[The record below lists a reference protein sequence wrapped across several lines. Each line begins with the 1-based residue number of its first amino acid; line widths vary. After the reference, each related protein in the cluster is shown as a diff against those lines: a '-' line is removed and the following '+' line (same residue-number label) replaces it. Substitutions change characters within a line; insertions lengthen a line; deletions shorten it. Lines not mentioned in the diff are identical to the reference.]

1 MANLAR
7 KLRQEQQTQQTQQ
20 APKVSK
26 KVQKQKRWL
35 SPGEKILGIAFG
47 VVICFGSVQ
56 IISNQ
61 SSIYELNKEIQDTQ
75 VTIQEQQK
83 LNSDLTVQ
91 ISELSQYDRIKE
103 KARELGLELNEQN
116 VKVVQD

>member
-7 KLRQEQQTQQTQQ
+7 QLRHEQEQQQTVK
-20 APKVSK
+20 APRKIFKHKSG
-26 KVQKQKRWL
+26 L
-35 SPGEKILGIAFG
+35 STGEKILGLMFG
-47 VVICFGSVQ
+47 ALVCIGSIH

-61 SSIYELNKEIQDTQ
+61 SAIYEINKEIQDTE
-75 VTIQEQQK
+75 VAIQTQEK
-83 LNSDLTVQ
+83 SNSDLSIQV
-91 ISELSQYDRIKE
+91 SELSQYDRIKE

>member
-7 KLRQEQQTQQTQQ
+7 QLRQEQEQQQTVK
-20 APKVSK
+20 APRKIFK
-26 KVQKQKRWL
+26 HKTGL
-35 SPGEKILGIAFG
+35 SPGEKILGLMFG
-47 VVICFGSVQ
+47 ALVCIGSVH

-61 SSIYELNKEIQDTQ
+61 SAIYEINKEIQDTEA
-75 VTIQEQQK
+75 VIQTQEK
-83 LNSDLTVQ
+83 SISDLTIQV
-91 ISELSQYDRIKE
+91 SELSQYDRIKE